1 MKAMILAAGLGK
13 RLRPFTA
20 NTPKPLFPVAGRPL
34 LDIIIRSLQNAGCEA
49 IIINTHYL
57 YKKIDSFL
65 SGQEYSIP
73 VFTRHEPLILGTGG
87 AVKNVADFWDE
98 QPFMVINSDIL
109 TDIDLRDVY
118 DFHLNHKYPV
128 TLVFHDYKEFNK
140 VLISKEDFIRGFY
153 EEKSNDNIGYEKKL
167 TFTGI
172 QVLDP
177 KILDFIPAGL
187 FSSIID
193 AYRELIFSGQRL
205 KAFIVQKYY
214 WKDIGTPESYREA
227 VIDKLAPEVFK
238 QAWPDFIF
246 KNIRHERIKGD
257 GSGRRWYRVI
267 AEEHLPGKV
276 YSEAYGEQ
284 SEVPFR
290 ELILVD
296 HGISAQSSTS
306 EVDSFIA
313 IGRHLYDRGIPV
325 PKIHIYDNFSG
336 LVFLEDLGDVK
347 LQKLVL
353 NTKDPEKVALYY
365 KTVID
370 VLIKMSTLGTEGFD
384 ISWTYQTP
392 YYSKDLILEKECRY
406 FVDAFLG
413 GYLGMDYSFEDFKDE
428 FELLAEKTLKFSV
441 NGFMH
446 RDLQS
451 RNIMFKDNKFYIIDF
466 QGGRIGPVQY
476 DLASLLIDPYVDL
489 PYQLRAQL
497 VDYCIK
503 GFAKFCRINEEQFRY
518 CFRYCALTRNLQILG
533 AFGNL
538 IRMSGKSYFEQ
549 YIPATVKT
557 LKYNLSAFEDA
568 EFPGIKTVVK
578 KIYKAI
584 KIGGVKWSE

>member
-1 MKAMILAAGLGK
+1 MKAMILAAGLGS

-49 IIINTHYL
+49 IIINTHHL
-57 YKKIDSFL
+57 YKKIDFFL
-65 SGQEYSIP
+65 SGRKYSIP
-73 VFTRHEPLILGTGG
+73 VFTRYEPLILGTGG
-87 AVKNVADFWDE
+87 AIKNVADFWDD

-109 TDIDLRDVY
+109 TDIDLRAVY
-118 DFHLNHKYPV
+118 DFHLNHKYTA
-128 TLVFHDYKEFNK
+128 TLVFHDYKEFNN

-153 EEKSNDNIGYEKKL
+153 KEKSNVNIGYERKL
-167 TFTGI
+167 AFTGI

-177 KILDFIPAGL
+177 KILDFIPDGL

-205 KAFIVQKYY
+205 KAFIAQKHY
-214 WKDIGTPESYREA
+214 WKDIGTPESYREV
-227 VIDKLAPEVFK
+227 VIDKLAPEAFK
-238 QAWPDFIF
+238 QAWPDFTF
-246 KNIRHERIKGD
+246 KNTVRDRIKGD

-267 AEEHLPGKV
+267 AEKYLPGKV
-276 YSEAYGEQ
+276 Y
-284 SEVPFR
+284 EVPLR
-290 ELILVD
+290 KLIMVD
-296 HGISAQSSTS
+296 HGISGQSATS
-306 EVDSFIA
+306 EADSFIA

-325 PKIHIYDNFSG
+325 PKIHLYDNFSG

-353 NTKDPEKVALYY
+353 NTNDPEKVALHY

-370 VLIKMSTLGTEGFD
+370 VLIKMSTSGAEGFD

-392 YYSKDLILEKECRY
+392 DYSKELILEKECRY
-406 FVDAFLG
+406 FVDAFLR

-428 FELLAEKTLKFSV
+428 FELLAEKTLKFPV

-503 GFAKFCRINEEQFRY
+503 GFAKFLQINEERFRY
-518 CFRYCALTRNLQILG
+518 CFRYCSLTRNLQILG

-549 YIPATVKT
+549 YIPAAVKT

-568 EFPGIKTVVK
+568 EFPGIKTVVNN
-578 KIYKAI
+578 ATCA
-584 KIGGVKWSE
+584 VSH

>member
-1 MKAMILAAGLGK
+1 MKAMILAAGLGS

-49 IIINTHYL
+49 IIINTHHL

-65 SGQEYSIP
+65 SGRKYSIP
-73 VFTRHEPLILGTGG
+73 VFTRYEPLILGTGG
-87 AVKNVADFWDE
+87 AIKNVADFWDD

-109 TDIDLRDVY
+109 TDIDLRAVY
-118 DFHLNHKYPV
+118 DFHLNHKYTA
-128 TLVFHDYKEFNK
+128 TLVFHDYKEFNN

-153 EEKSNDNIGYEKKL
+153 EEKSNVNIGYERKL
-167 TFTGI
+167 AFTGI

-177 KILDFIPAGL
+177 EILDFIPDGL

-205 KAFIVQKYY
+205 KAFIAQKHY

-227 VIDKLAPEVFK
+227 VIDKLAPEAFK
-238 QAWPDFIF
+238 QAWPDFTF
-246 KNIRHERIKGD
+246 KNTVRDRIKGD

-267 AEEHLPGKV
+267 AEEYLPGKV
-276 YSEAYGEQ
+276 Y
-284 SEVPFR
+284 EVPLR
-290 ELILVD
+290 KLIMVD
-296 HGISAQSSTS
+296 HGISAQSATS
-306 EVDSFIA
+306 EADSFIA

-325 PKIHIYDNFSG
+325 PKIHLYDNFSG

-353 NTKDPEKVALYY
+353 NTNDPEKVALHY

-370 VLIKMSTLGTEGFD
+370 VLIKMSTSGAEGFD

-392 YYSKDLILEKECRY
+392 YYSKELILEKECRY
-406 FVDAFLG
+406 FVDAFLR

-428 FELLAEKTLKFSV
+428 FELLAEKTLKFPV

-451 RNIMFKDNKFYIIDF
+451 RNIMFKDNEFYIIDF

-476 DLASLLIDPYVDL
+476 DLASLLIDPYVAL
-489 PYQLRAQL
+489 PY
-497 VDYCIK
+497 
-503 GFAKFCRINEEQFRY
+503 FALLLPE
-518 CFRYCALTRNLQILG
+518 
-533 AFGNL
+533 
-538 IRMSGKSYFEQ
+538 
-549 YIPATVKT
+549 
-557 LKYNLSAFEDA
+557 
-568 EFPGIKTVVK
+568 
-578 KIYKAI
+578 
-584 KIGGVKWSE
+584 

>member
-1 MKAMILAAGLGK
+1 MKAMILAAGLGS
-13 RLRPFTA
+13 RLRPFTI

-34 LDIIIRSLQNAGCEA
+34 LDIIICSLQDAGCKA
-49 IIINTHYL
+49 IIINTHHL
-57 YKKIDSFL
+57 YEKIDSFL
-65 SGQEYSIP
+65 AGRKYSIP
-73 VFTRHEPLILGTGG
+73 IFTRYEPLILGTGG
-87 AVKNVADFWDE
+87 AIKNVADFWDD
-98 QPFMVINSDIL
+98 QPFMVVNSDIL

-118 DFHLNHKYPV
+118 DFHLNHKYPA
-128 TLVFHDYKEFNK
+128 TLVLHDCKEFNN
-140 VLISKEDFIRGFY
+140 VLISNEGFIRGLY
-153 EEKSNDNIGYEKKL
+153 EEKSNENIGYGRKL
-167 TFTGI
+167 AYTGI

-177 KILDFIPAGL
+177 KILDFIPDGL

-205 KAFIVQKYY
+205 KAFIAQKHY

-227 VIDKLAPEVFK
+227 VVDKLAPEAFK
-238 QAWPDFIF
+238 QAWPDFTF
-246 KNIRHERIKGD
+246 KNIRRDRIKGD
-257 GSGRRWYRVI
+257 GSDRQWYRI
-267 AEEHLPGKV
+267 MAEDQV
-276 YSEAYGEQ
+276 YSEAPGEQ
-284 SEVPFR
+284 SEVLLR
-290 ELILVD
+290 KLIMVD
-296 HGISAQSSTS
+296 HGIRAQSATS

-313 IGRHLYDRGIPV
+313 IGQHLYDRGVSI
-325 PKIHIYDNFSG
+325 PKIYLYDNFSG

-347 LQKLVL
+347 LQKLVI

-365 KTVID
+365 KIVID
-370 VLIKMSTLGTEGFD
+370 ILIKMSTLGAEGFD

-406 FVDAFLG
+406 FVDAFLR
-413 GYLGMDYSFEDFKDE
+413 GYLGMDYSFENFKDE

-451 RNIMFKDNKFYIIDF
+451 RNIMLKDNKFYIIDF

-489 PYQLRAQL
+489 PYELRAQL

-503 GFAKFCRINEEQFRY
+503 GLSKFLQINQEQFRY
-518 CFRYCALTRNLQILG
+518 CFRYCSLTRNLQILG

-538 IRMSGKSYFEQ
+538 IHVNSKSYFKQ
-549 YIPATVKT
+549 YIPAAIKT
-557 LKYNLSAFEDA
+557 LKYNLSASEDA
-568 EFPGIKTVVK
+568 EFPGITSVVNSL
-578 KIYKAI
+578 
-584 KIGGVKWSE
+584 VV

>member
-1 MKAMILAAGLGK
+1 MKAMILAAGFGK

-20 NTPKPLFPVAGRPL
+20 NTPKPLFSVAGRPL

-49 IIINTHYL
+49 IIINTHHL

-65 SGQEYSIP
+65 SGRKYSIP
-73 VFTRHEPLILGTGG
+73 VFTRYEPLLLGTGG
-87 AVKNVADFWDE
+87 AVKNVADFWDDR
-98 QPFMVINSDIL
+98 PFMVVNSDIL

-118 DFHLNHKYPV
+118 DFHLNHKYTA
-128 TLVFHDYKEFNK
+128 TLVFHDYKKFNN

-153 EEKSNDNIGYEKKL
+153 EEKNNENIGYKRKL
-167 TFTGI
+167 AFTGI

-177 KILDFIPAGL
+177 KILDFIPDGL
-187 FSSIID
+187 FFSIID
-193 AYRELIFSGQRL
+193 AYKELIFSGQRL
-205 KAFIVQKYY
+205 KAFIAQKHY

-227 VIDKLAPEVFK
+227 VIDKSAPEAFK
-238 QAWPDFIF
+238 QAWPDFTF
-246 KNIRHERIKGD
+246 KNIKSDRIKGD
-257 GSGRRWYRVI
+257 GSGRRWYRII
-267 AEEHLPGKV
+267 AKEHLPGKV
-276 YSEAYGEQ
+276 YG
-284 SEVPFR
+284 VPSR
-290 ELILVD
+290 KLIMVD
-296 HGISAQSSTS
+296 HGIRAQSSTS

-313 IGRHLYDRGIPV
+313 IGRHLYDQGIPV
-325 PKIHIYDNFSG
+325 PKIHLCDNFSG
-336 LVFLEDLGDVK
+336 LVFSEDLGDIK
-347 LQKLVL
+347 LQELVL
-353 NTKDPEKVALYY
+353 NTKDTEKVALYY

-370 VLIKMSTLGTEGFD
+370 VLIKMSTSGAKGFD
-384 ISWTYQTP
+384 ISWTYQSP
-392 YYSKDLILEKECRY
+392 YYSKNLILEKECRY
-406 FVDAFLG
+406 FVDAFLK
-413 GYLGMDYSFEDFKDE
+413 GYLGMDCSFVDFKDE
-428 FELLAEKTLKFSV
+428 FELVAEKTLKFPV

-549 YIPATVKT
+549 YIPAAVKT

-568 EFPGIKTVVK
+568 EFPGIKAVVEEIMVLWK
-578 KIYKAI
+578 
-584 KIGGVKWSE
+584 

>member
-20 NTPKPLFPVAGRPL
+20 NTPKPLFPIAGRPL
-34 LDIIIRSLQNAGCEA
+34 LDIIIRSLQNAGCKA
-49 IIINTHYL
+49 IIINTHHL

-65 SGQEYSIP
+65 SSRKYSIP
-73 VFTRHEPLILGTGG
+73 VFTRYEPLLLGTGG
-87 AVKNVADFWDE
+87 AIKNVEDFWDD

-109 TDIDLRDVY
+109 TDIDLRNVY
-118 DFHLNHKYPV
+118 DFHLNHKYTA
-128 TLVFHDYKEFNK
+128 TLVLHDYKEFNN
-140 VLISKEDFIRGFY
+140 VLINKEDFIRGLY
-153 EEKSNDNIGYEKKL
+153 KEKSNENICYEKKL
-167 TFTGI
+167 AFTGI

-177 KILDFIPAGL
+177 QILNFIPDGL

-193 AYRELIFSGQRL
+193 AYRKLIFSGQRP
-205 KAFIVQKYY
+205 KAFIAQKHY
-214 WKDIGTPESYREA
+214 WKDIGTPESYRES
-227 VIDKLAPEVFK
+227 VIDKLAPEAFK
-238 QAWPDFIF
+238 QAWPDFTF
-246 KNIRHERIKGD
+246 KEINYYRIKGD
-257 GSGRRWYRVI
+257 GSDRRWYRVI
-267 AEEHLPGKV
+267 AEEHLPIKV
-276 YSEAYGEQ
+276 YSEAYGEE
-284 SEVPFR
+284 SKVSLR
-290 ELILVD
+290 KLIMVD
-296 HGISAQSSTS
+296 HGIRTQSATS
-306 EVDSFIA
+306 EADSFIA
-313 IGRHLYDRGIPV
+313 IGRYLYDLGIPV
-325 PKIHIYDNFSG
+325 PEIHLYDNFSG
-336 LVFLEDLGDVK
+336 LVFLEDLGDIK
-347 LQKLVL
+347 LQKLIL
-353 NTKDPEKVALYY
+353 NTNDPEKVALYY
-365 KTVID
+365 KTIID
-370 VLIKMSTLGTEGFD
+370 ILIKMSTLGAEGFD

-392 YYSKDLILEKECRY
+392 YYSVDLILEKECRY
-406 FVDAFLG
+406 FVDAFLR

-441 NGFMH
+441 HAFMH

-503 GFAKFCRINEEQFRY
+503 GFAKFLQINEEQFRY
-518 CFRYCALTRNLQILG
+518 CFRYCSLTRNLQILG

-549 YIPATVKT
+549 YIPTAVKT

-568 EFPGIKTVVK
+568 EFSGIRAVVEE
-578 KIYKAI
+578 IMVAVH
-584 KIGGVKWSE
+584 G

>member
-34 LDIIIRSLQNAGCEA
+34 LDTIIRSLQNAGCEA
-49 IIINTHYL
+49 IIINTHHL

-65 SGQEYSIP
+65 SGRKYSIP
-73 VFTRHEPLILGTGG
+73 VFTRYEPLLLGTGG
-87 AVKNVADFWDE
+87 AIKNVADFWDD

-118 DFHLNHKYPV
+118 DFHLNHKYTA
-128 TLVFHDYKEFNK
+128 TLVLHDYKEFNN

-153 EEKSNDNIGYEKKL
+153 EEKSNENIGYERKL
-167 TFTGI
+167 AFTGI

-177 KILDFIPAGL
+177 KILDFIPDGL
-187 FSSIID
+187 FSGIID

-205 KAFIVQKYY
+205 KAFIAQKHY
-214 WKDIGTPESYREA
+214 WKDIGTPESYRES
-227 VIDKLAPEVFK
+227 VIDKLAPEAFK

-246 KNIRHERIKGD
+246 KNIGRDRIKGD
-257 GSGRRWYRVI
+257 GSGRQWYRVI
-267 AEEHLPGKV
+267 AEEYLPGKV

-284 SEVPFR
+284 SEVPLR
-290 ELILVD
+290 KLIMVD
-296 HGISAQSSTS
+296 HGIRAQSATS

-313 IGRHLYDRGIPV
+313 IGRHLYNREISV
-325 PKIHIYDNFSG
+325 PRIYLYDNFSG
-336 LVFLEDLGDVK
+336 MVFLEDLGDVK

-370 VLIKMSTLGTEGFD
+370 VLIKMSTSGTEGFD

-406 FVDAFLG
+406 FVDAFLR
-413 GYLGMDYSFEDFKDE
+413 GYFGMDYSFEDFKDE
-428 FELLAEKTLKFSV
+428 FELLAEKTLKFPV

-503 GFAKFCRINEEQFRY
+503 GFAKFLQINEEQFRY
-518 CFRYCALTRNLQILG
+518 CFRYCSLTRNLQILG

-538 IRMSGKSYFEQ
+538 IRVSGKTYFEQ
-549 YIPATVKT
+549 YIPAAVKT

-568 EFPGIKTVVK
+568 EFPGIKAVVEE
-578 KIYKAI
+578 IMVAVH
-584 KIGGVKWSE
+584 G

>member
-49 IIINTHYL
+49 IIINTHHL

-65 SGQEYSIP
+65 SGRKYSIP
-73 VFTRHEPLILGTGG
+73 VFTHYEPLLLGTGG
-87 AVKNVADFWDE
+87 AIKNIADFWDD

-118 DFHLNHKYPV
+118 DFHLNHKYTA
-128 TLVFHDYKEFNK
+128 TLVFHDYKEFNN

-153 EEKSNDNIGYEKKL
+153 EEKSNENIGYERKL
-167 TFTGI
+167 AFTGI
-172 QVLDP
+172 QVLNP

-205 KAFIVQKYY
+205 KAFIAQKHY

-227 VIDKLAPEVFK
+227 VIDKLAPKAFK
-238 QAWPDFIF
+238 QAWPDFTF
-246 KNIRHERIKGD
+246 KNIRCDRIKGD
-257 GSGRRWYRVI
+257 GSGRRWYRVT

-276 YSEAYGEQ
+276 Y
-284 SEVPFR
+284 EVPLR
-290 ELILVD
+290 KLIMVD
-296 HGISAQSSTS
+296 HGIRAQSATS

-313 IGRHLYDRGIPV
+313 IGRHLYDWGIPV
-325 PKIHIYDNFSG
+325 PEIHLYDNFSG

-347 LQKLVL
+347 LQKLIL
-353 NTKDPEKVALYY
+353 NTNDPEKVALYY

-370 VLIKMSTLGTEGFD
+370 VLINMSTSGAEGFD

-392 YYSKDLILEKECRY
+392 YYSKDFILEKECRY
-406 FVDAFLG
+406 FVDAFLR
-413 GYLGMDYSFEDFKDE
+413 GYLGMDYFFEDFKDE
-428 FELLAEKTLKFSV
+428 FELLAEKTLKFPV

-503 GFAKFCRINEEQFRY
+503 GFAKFLQINEDQFRY
-518 CFRYCALTRNLQILG
+518 CFRYCSLTRNLQILG

-549 YIPATVKT
+549 YIPAAVKT
-557 LKYNLSAFEDA
+557 LKYNLSVFEDA
-568 EFPGIKTVVK
+568 EFPGIKAVVEE
-578 KIYKAI
+578 IMVSSATKAQRH
-584 KIGGVKWSE
+584 KEWL

>member
-13 RLRPFTA
+13 RLHPFTA

-34 LDIIIRSLQNAGCEA
+34 LDIIIRNLQNAGCEA
-49 IIINTHYL
+49 IIINTHHL
-57 YKKIDSFL
+57 YKKINAFL
-65 SGQEYSIP
+65 SSRKYSIP
-73 VFTRHEPLILGTGG
+73 VFTRYEPLLLGTGG
-87 AVKNVADFWDE
+87 AIKNVADFWDE
-98 QPFMVINSDIL
+98 RPFMVVNSDIL

-118 DFHLNHKYPV
+118 DFHLNHKYTA
-128 TLVFHDYKEFNK
+128 TLVFHDYKEFNN
-140 VLISKEDFIRGFY
+140 VLISKENFIRGFY
-153 EEKSNDNIGYEKKL
+153 EEKSNENIGYERKL
-167 TFTGI
+167 AFTGI

-193 AYRELIFSGQRL
+193 AYRKLIFSGQRL
-205 KAFIVQKYY
+205 KAFISQKPY

-227 VIDKLAPEVFK
+227 VIDKLAPEAFK
-238 QAWPDFIF
+238 QAWPDFTFNEI
-246 KNIRHERIKGD
+246 KYDRIKGD
-257 GSGRRWYRVI
+257 GSGRQWYRI
-267 AEEHLPGKV
+267 TEAQAYLEHPGEKRR
-276 YSEAYGEQ
+276 
-284 SEVPFR
+284 VPSR
-290 ELILVD
+290 KLMMVD
-296 HGISAQSSTS
+296 HGISAQSSIS

-313 IGRHLYDRGIPV
+313 IGRHLYDCGIPV
-325 PKIHIYDNFSG
+325 PKIHLYDNFSG

-347 LQKLVL
+347 LQQLIL
-353 NTKDPEKVALYY
+353 NTKDPEKVDLYY
-365 KTVID
+365 KTVINI
-370 VLIKMSTLGTEGFD
+370 LIKMSTSGAEGFD

-406 FVDAFLG
+406 FVDAFLR
-413 GYLGMDYSFEDFKDE
+413 GYLGMNYSFEDFKDE
-428 FELLAEKTLKFSV
+428 FELLAEKTLKFPV

-451 RNIMFKDNKFYIIDF
+451 RNIMLKDNKFYIIDF

-476 DLASLLIDPYVDL
+476 DLASLLIDPYVNL

-503 GFAKFCRINEEQFRY
+503 GFAKFFQINEEQFRY
-518 CFRYCALTRNLQILG
+518 CFRYCSLSRNLQILG

-549 YIPATVKT
+549 YIPAAVKT

-568 EFPGIKTVVK
+568 EFPGIKAVVEK
-578 KIYKAI
+578 LWFC
-584 KIGGVKWSE
+584 VK

>member
-1 MKAMILAAGLGK
+1 MKAMILAAGLGS

-49 IIINTHYL
+49 IIINTHHL

-65 SGQEYSIP
+65 SGRKYSIP
-73 VFTRHEPLILGTGG
+73 VFTRYEPLILGTGG
-87 AVKNVADFWDE
+87 AIKNVADFWDD

-109 TDIDLRDVY
+109 TDIDLRAVY
-118 DFHLNHKYPV
+118 DFHLNHKYTA
-128 TLVFHDYKEFNK
+128 TLVFHDYKEFNN

-153 EEKSNDNIGYEKKL
+153 
-167 TFTGI
+167 
-172 QVLDP
+172 
-177 KILDFIPAGL
+177 
-187 FSSIID
+187 
-193 AYRELIFSGQRL
+193 
-205 KAFIVQKYY
+205 
-214 WKDIGTPESYREA
+214 DIGTPESYREA
-227 VIDKLAPEVFK
+227 VIDKLAPEAFK
-238 QAWPDFIF
+238 QAWPDFTF
-246 KNIRHERIKGD
+246 KNTVRDRIKGD

-267 AEEHLPGKV
+267 AEEYLPDKV
-276 YSEAYGEQ
+276 Y
-284 SEVPFR
+284 EVPLR
-290 ELILVD
+290 KLIMVD
-296 HGISAQSSTS
+296 HGISAQSATS
-306 EVDSFIA
+306 EADSFIA

-325 PKIHIYDNFSG
+325 PKIHLYDNFSG

-353 NTKDPEKVALYY
+353 NTNDPEKVALHY

-370 VLIKMSTLGTEGFD
+370 VLIKMSTSGAEGFD

-392 YYSKDLILEKECRY
+392 YYSKELILEKECRY
-406 FVDAFLG
+406 FVDAFLR

-428 FELLAEKTLKFSV
+428 FELLAEKTLKFPV

-489 PYQLRAQL
+489 PYQVRAQL

-503 GFAKFCRINEEQFRY
+503 GFAKFLQINEEQFRY
-518 CFRYCALTRNLQILG
+518 CFRYCSLTRNLQILG

-549 YIPATVKT
+549 YIPAAVKT

-568 EFPGIKTVVK
+568 EFPGIKSVVDSL
-578 KIYKAI
+578 
-584 KIGGVKWSE
+584 VV

>member
-49 IIINTHYL
+49 IIINTHHL

-65 SGQEYSIP
+65 SGRKYSIP
-73 VFTRHEPLILGTGG
+73 VFTRYEPLLLGTGG
-87 AVKNVADFWDE
+87 AIKNVADFWDE
-98 QPFMVINSDIL
+98 QPFMVVNSDIL

-118 DFHLNHKYPV
+118 DFHLNHKYTA
-128 TLVFHDYKEFNK
+128 TLVLHDYKEFNN
-140 VLISKEDFIRGFY
+140 VLISKEDFIKGFY
-153 EEKSNDNIGYEKKL
+153 EEKSNENIGYERKL
-167 TFTGI
+167 AFTGI

-193 AYRELIFSGQRL
+193 AYIELILSGQRL
-205 KAFIVQKYY
+205 KAFIAKKHY

-227 VIDKLAPEVFK
+227 VIDKLAPEAFK
-238 QAWPDFIF
+238 QAWPDFTFNGI
-246 KNIRHERIKGD
+246 KYDRIKGD
-257 GSGRRWYRVI
+257 GSGRLWFRVTEDQ
-267 AEEHLPGKV
+267 AHP
-276 YSEAYGEQ
+276 EAPGEQ
-284 SEVPFR
+284 RRVPLR
-290 ELILVD
+290 KLIMVD
-296 HGISAQSSTS
+296 HGISSQSSTS

-313 IGRHLYDRGIPV
+313 IGRYLYDWGIPV
-325 PKIHIYDNFSG
+325 PKIHLYDNFSG

-347 LQKLVL
+347 LQKLIL

-370 VLIKMSTLGTEGFD
+370 VLIKMSTSGAEGFD
-384 ISWTYQTP
+384 ISCTYQTP
-392 YYSKDLILEKECRY
+392 YYSKELILEKECRY
-406 FVDAFLG
+406 FVDAFLR
-413 GYLGMDYSFEDFKDE
+413 GYLGMDYSFEDFIDE
-428 FELLAEKTLKFSV
+428 FELLADKTLKFQV

-503 GFAKFCRINEEQFRY
+503 EFAKSLQINEEQFRY
-518 CFRYCALTRNLQILG
+518 CFRYCSLSRNLQILG

-549 YIPATVKT
+549 YIPAAVKT

-568 EFPGIKTVVK
+568 EFPVIKAVVEEIMVLLK
-578 KIYKAI
+578 
-584 KIGGVKWSE
+584 